1 LRLVGTATCR
11 SSFFRQR
18 APYGV
23 VDLIVLSLAPRRVES
38 HTSRCLAQRMELLQP
53 ALLAARGPHKMKPF
67 ARRAGRGSKPNGN
80 FNLVVN
86 LRQDCVV
93 F

>member
-1 LRLVGTATCR
+1 
-11 SSFFRQR
+11 
-18 APYGV
+18 
-23 VDLIVLSLAPRRVES
+23 
-38 HTSRCLAQRMELLQP
+38 MELLQP